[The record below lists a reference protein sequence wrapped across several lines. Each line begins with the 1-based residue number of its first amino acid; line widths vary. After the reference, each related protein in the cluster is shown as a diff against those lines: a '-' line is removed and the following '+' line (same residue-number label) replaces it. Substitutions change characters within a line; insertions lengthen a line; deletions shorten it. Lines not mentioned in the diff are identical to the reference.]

1 MRTILGVLSLLVVV
15 AVVGLLA
22 KKQLSVNTSIRLPP
36 ATAASAS
43 TPTGNLSA
51 GATVP
56 QQSQQLQQQIKQSVE
71 ATMQQARPE
80 PDDK

>member
-1 MRTILGVLSLLVVV
+1 MRTILGVLSLLLVVV
-15 AVVGLLA
+15 IVGVLA
-22 KKQLSVNTSIRLPP
+22 KKQLGAISGTRLP
-36 ATAASAS
+36 AASAAS
-43 TPTGNLSA
+43 APTGEVGVA
-51 GATVP
+51 VTVP